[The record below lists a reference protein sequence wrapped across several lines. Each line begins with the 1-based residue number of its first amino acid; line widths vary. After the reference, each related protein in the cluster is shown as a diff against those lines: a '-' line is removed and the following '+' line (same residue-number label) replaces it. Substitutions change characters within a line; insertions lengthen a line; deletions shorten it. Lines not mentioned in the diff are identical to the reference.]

1 MSSVLEILSLNE
13 LLTRKKNL
21 LYQLNKV
28 EHQIEKIKKNDNEDK
43 KIMQKVKIRIN
54 IKKG

>member
-1 MSSVLEILSLNE
+1 MSSVLDILSLNE

-28 EHQIEKIKKNDNEDK
+28 EHQIEKMKKNDNEEK
-43 KIMQKVKIRIN
+43 KNVQKVKIRIN
-54 IKKG
+54 IKKE

>member
-28 EHQIEKIKKNDNEDK
+28 EHQIEKIKKNNHEDEQCIK
-43 KIMQKVKIRIN
+43 KIKIKIN

>member
-13 LLTRKKNL
+13 LLIRKKNL

-28 EHQIEKIKKNDNEDK
+28 EHQIEKIKSNEDDNK
-43 KIMQKVKIRIN
+43 KNIQKVKIRIN

>member
-28 EHQIEKIKKNDNEDK
+28 EHQIEKIKNNDNEDK
-43 KIMQKVKIRIN
+43 KNVQKVKIRIN